1 MTDPLLA
8 ADCRLESGPQGSVLH
23 LVGAW
28 TVTGLPALERR
39 TQGQAA
45 TGADRPSA
53 IDAGEL
59 VALDTAGALLLI
71 QRWLGP
77 TPWPP
82 IQHLKPADQMLL
94 ELVGERVATPKLP
107 KQRVFGVLPLLERAG
122 AATEFAWKQFLLL
135 LAFGGQTLETAFAIL
150 MGRQKLRWTSAV
162 HHMERAG
169 LDAVP
174 IVCLLSFLVGAV
186 VAFLGATVLA
196 DFGAQVFTVELVS
209 FSFMREFGVLL
220 TAILIAGRSGSAYT
234 AEIGMMRAREEIDA
248 IRALGLDP
256 IELLVIPR
264 VLALLVMLPTLSF
277 LAVLSGILG
286 GALVGGTALGIS
298 PGLFLARMQ
307 ETAELR
313 HFLVGLSKAPL
324 FAVLIALVGCLEGLK
339 VRASAESVGRH
350 TTSSVVQSIFLVIL
364 VDAMAAIIFMELDI

>member
-1 MTDPLLA
+1 MTA
-8 ADCRLESGPQGSVLH
+8 ADFTLDDAQGVLR
-23 LVGAW
+23 LVGDW
-28 TVTGLPALERR
+28 TVAGLPAMERR
-39 TQGQAA
+39 TQHLHAG
-45 TGADRPSA
+45 GGHRPA
-53 IDAGEL
+53 RVDASGL
-59 VALDTAGALLLI
+59 TALDTAGALLLI
-71 QRWLGP
+71 QRWLGRA
-77 TPWPP
+77 PWPP
-82 IQHLKPADQMLL
+82 IDGLRSADHDLL
-94 ELVGERVATPKLP
+94 NLVGERIAAPRMKKRKPFGLLP
-107 KQRVFGVLPLLERAG
+107 MLERAG
-122 AATEFAWKQFLLL
+122 VATEFAWMQLKLLL
-135 LAFGGQTLETAFAIL
+135 GFFGQTLTTALAIAA
-150 MGRQKLRWTSAV
+150 GRQKLRWTSAV

-220 TAILIAGRSGSAYT
+220 TAIMIAGRSGSAYT

-256 IELLVIPR
+256 MELLVIPR
-264 VLALLVMLPTLSF
+264 VLALLVVMPVLSF
-277 LAVLSGILG
+277 LAVLSGIIG
-286 GALVGGTALGIS
+286 GALVGGTELGIS

-313 HFLVGLSKAPL
+313 HLLVGLSKAPL
-324 FAVLIALVGCLEGLK
+324 FAIIIALVGCLEGLK
-339 VRASAESVGRH
+339 VQASAESVGRH

-364 VDAMAAIIFMELDI
+364 VDAIAAIFFMEMDL

>member
-1 MTDPLLA
+1 MAA
-8 ADCRLESGPQGSVLH
+8 ADFSVEGDAGLLRLHGD
-23 LVGAW
+23 W
-28 TVTGLPALERR
+28 TVSGLPAVERR
-39 TQGQAA
+39 TQHLHAG
-45 TGADRPSA
+45 DPRPA
-53 IDAGEL
+53 RVDASGL
-59 VALDTAGALLLI
+59 TKLDTAGALLLI
-71 QRWLGP
+71 QRWLGR

-82 IQHLKPADQMLL
+82 IDGLRAADRELL
-94 ELVGERVATPKLP
+94 DLVGERLATPRVKRRKPFGLLP
-107 KQRVFGVLPLLERAG
+107 MAERAG
-122 AATEFAWKQFLLL
+122 AATEFAWLQLKLLL
-135 LAFGGQTLETAFAIL
+135 GFGGQTLATAAAIL
-150 MGRQKLRWTSAV
+150 VGRQKLRWTSAV
-162 HHMERAG
+162 HHMERTG

-220 TAILIAGRSGSAYT
+220 TAIMIAGRSGSAFT

-264 VLALLVMLPTLSF
+264 VLALIVMLPVLSF
-277 LAVLSGILG
+277 LAVLSGIVG
-286 GALVGGTALGIS
+286 GALVGGTELGIS

-313 HFLVGLSKAPL
+313 HLLVGLSKAPV
-324 FAVLIALVGCLEGLK
+324 FAIIIALVGCLEGLK
-339 VRASAESVGRH
+339 VQASAESVGRH

-364 VDAMAAIIFMELDI
+364 VDALAAIFFMEMDV

>member
-1 MTDPLLA
+1 MTA
-8 ADCRLESGPQGSVLH
+8 ADFALEVADGVLRLSGD
-23 LVGAW
+23 W
-28 TVTGLPALERR
+28 TVAGLPAVERR
-39 TQGQAA
+39 TQHLHAG
-45 TGADRPSA
+45 TDHRPA
-53 IDAGEL
+53 RVDASGL
-59 VALDTAGALLLI
+59 TALDTAGALLLI
-71 QRWLGP
+71 QRWLGRA
-77 TPWPP
+77 PWPP
-82 IQHLKPADQMLL
+82 IDGLRDADHDLL
-94 ELVGERVATPKLP
+94 NLVGERIAAPRVKKRKPFGLLP
-107 KQRVFGVLPLLERAG
+107 MLERAG
-122 AATEFAWKQFLLL
+122 VATEFAWLQLKLLL
-135 LAFGGQTLETAFAIL
+135 GFFGQTLTTAMSIVA
-150 MGRQKLRWTSAV
+150 GRQKLRWTSAV

-220 TAILIAGRSGSAYT
+220 TAIMIAGRSGSAYT

-256 IELLVIPR
+256 MELLVIPR
-264 VLALLVMLPTLSF
+264 VLALLVVMPVLTF

-286 GALVGGTALGIS
+286 GALVGGTELGIS

-313 HFLVGLSKAPL
+313 HLLVGMSKAPL
-324 FAVLIALVGCLEGLK
+324 FAIIIALVGCLEGLK
-339 VRASAESVGRH
+339 VQSSAESVGRH

-364 VDAMAAIIFMELDI
+364 VDAIAAIFFMEMEL

>member
-1 MTDPLLA
+1 MAVADFEQRNDTD
-8 ADCRLESGPQGSVLH
+8 GYVLC
-23 LVGAW
+23 LKGDW
-28 TVTGLPALERR
+28 TVTGLPAVEERTR
-39 TQGQAA
+39 DLQPRE
-45 TGADRPSA
+45 RPVR
-53 IDAGEL
+53 IDANEL
-59 VALDTAGALLLI
+59 TRLDTAGALLLV
-71 QRWLGP
+71 QRWLGAQ
-77 TPWPP
+77 PWPL
-82 IQHLKPADQMLL
+82 IEHLRPADRDLL
-94 ELVGERVATPKLP
+94 ELVGERMATPRAKRR
-107 KQRVFGVLPLLERAG
+107 RVYGLLPLAERAG
-122 AATEFAWKQFLLL
+122 IAADNAIRQFLLL
-135 LAFGGQTLETAFAIL
+135 VGFGGQTLLSFLAIL
-150 MGRQKLRWTSAV
+150 VGKRKLRWTSAV

-220 TAILIAGRSGSAYT
+220 TAIMIAGRSGSAYT

-248 IRALGLDP
+248 IRSLGMDP
-256 IELLVIPR
+256 IELLVVPR
-264 VLALLVMLPTLSF
+264 VIALVTVLPVLSF

-286 GALVGGTALGIS
+286 GALVGSTELGIS

-313 HFLVGLSKAPL
+313 HFIVGLVKAPV

-350 TTSSVVQSIFLVIL
+350 TTSSVVQAIFLVIL
-364 VDAMAAIIFMELDI
+364 LDALFAIVFMELGV

>member
-1 MTDPLLA
+1 MA
-8 ADCRLESGPQGSVLH
+8 QADYSLGEEGEKRVLRLSGD
-23 LVGAW
+23 W
-28 TVTGLPALERR
+28 TVSGLPAIERR
-39 TQGQAA
+39 SESLSAR
-45 TGADRPSA
+45 ADKRPHLV
-53 IDAGEL
+53 DAREL
-59 VALDTAGALLLI
+59 TALDTAGALLLV
-71 QRWLGP
+71 QRWLGAM
-77 TPWPP
+77 PWPEFSG
-82 IQHLKPADQMLL
+82 LRPADSDLL
-94 ELVGERVATPKLP
+94 NLVGERIAAPK
-107 KQRVFGVLPLLERAG
+107 KRVRKPVGIGPMLERIGVAM
-122 AATEFAWKQFLLL
+122 EFAWRQFTLLL
-135 LAFGGQTLETAFAIL
+135 GFGGETLLTVLAII
-150 MGRQKLRWTSAV
+150 MGRQRLRWTSAV

-220 TAILIAGRSGSAYT
+220 TAIMIAGRSGSAYT

-264 VLALLVMLPTLSF
+264 LLALLVMLPILSF

-286 GALVGGTALGIS
+286 GALVGSTELGIS

-313 HFLVGLSKAPL
+313 HMLVGLSKAPL
-324 FAVLIALVGCLEGLK
+324 FAVIIALVGCLEGLK
-339 VRASAESVGRH
+339 VQASAESVGRH

-364 VDAMAAIIFMELDI
+364 VDAIAAIFFMEINV

>member
-1 MTDPLLA
+1 MTAADFSQIDDSEGVVLRLVGDWTVAGLA
-8 ADCRLESGPQGSVLH
+8 ALEQ
-23 LVGAW
+23 
-28 TVTGLPALERR
+28 R
-39 TQGQAA
+39 TQALNPD
-45 TGADRPSA
+45 TSRPKR
-53 IDAGEL
+53 IDAHAL
-59 VALDTAGALLLI
+59 LALDTAGALLLI

-77 TPWPP
+77 APWPP
-82 IQHLKPADQMLL
+82 IEGLRATDQQLL
-94 ELVGERVATPKLP
+94 SLVGERVTAPLARKPKPSGLM
-107 KQRVFGVLPLLERAG
+107 PLIERIG
-122 AATEFAWKQFLLL
+122 AASTGAWKQFTMLLGF
-135 LAFGGQTLETAFAIL
+135 AGQTLVTAAAIVR
-150 MGRQKLRWTSAV
+150 GRQQLRWTSTV
-162 HHMERAG
+162 HHMERTG

-220 TAILIAGRSGSAYT
+220 TAIMIAGRSGSAFT
-234 AEIGMMRAREEIDA
+234 AEIGTMRAREEIDA

-264 VLALLVMLPTLSF
+264 LLALLVMLPILSF

-286 GALVGGTALGIS
+286 GALVGSTELGIS
-298 PGLFLARMQ
+298 PGLFLGRMQ

-313 HFLVGLSKAPL
+313 HLLVGMSKAPL
-324 FAVLIALVGCLEGLK
+324 FAIIIALVGCLEGMK
-339 VRASAESVGRH
+339 VRGSAESVGRH

-364 VDAMAAIIFMELDI
+364 VDALAAIVFMELKL

>member
-1 MTDPLLA
+1 MTA
-8 ADCRLESGPQGSVLH
+8 ADFSLDAGTLK
-23 LVGAW
+23 LVGDW
-28 TVTGLPALERR
+28 TVMGLPALERR
-39 TQGQAA
+39 TQGLHAHPE
-45 TGADRPSA
+45 TRPQR
-53 IDAGEL
+53 IDASGL
-59 VALDTAGALLLI
+59 GAFDTAGALLLI

-77 TPWPP
+77 APWPA
-82 IQHLKPADQMLL
+82 IEHLRPADRDLL
-94 ELVGERVATPKLP
+94 DLVGERVASPRVRKRRAFGLLP
-107 KQRVFGVLPLLERAG
+107 MAERVG
-122 AATEFAWKQFLLL
+122 AAAAFAWSQFLLL
-135 LAFGGQTLETAFAIL
+135 LGFAGQTLATAAAIAV
-150 MGRQKLRWTSAV
+150 GRQKLRWTSAV
-162 HHMERAG
+162 HHMERSG

-248 IRALGLDP
+248 IRSLGLDP

-264 VLALLVMLPTLSF
+264 VLALLVMLPALSF

-313 HFLVGLSKAPL
+313 HFLVGLSKAPI

-364 VDAMAAIIFMELDI
+364 FDAIAAIFFMEIDL

>member
-1 MTDPLLA
+1 MSPPVAA
-8 ADCRLESGPQGSVLH
+8 ADISVDGDAGLLRLHGD
-23 LVGAW
+23 W
-28 TVTGLPALERR
+28 TVAGLPTLERR
-39 TQGQAA
+39 TQHLQAA
-45 TGADRPSA
+45 DARPA
-53 IDAGEL
+53 RVDASL
-59 VALDTAGALLLI
+59 LTKLDTAGALLLI
-71 QRWLGP
+71 QRWLGR

-82 IQHLKPADQMLL
+82 IDGLRAADRELL
-94 ELVGERVATPKLP
+94 DLVGERIAAPREKLRKP
-107 KQRVFGVLPLLERAG
+107 FGLLPMAQRVG
-122 AATEFAWKQFLLL
+122 AATEFAWLQLKLLL
-135 LAFGGQTLETAFAIL
+135 GFGGQTLATATTIL
-150 MGRQKLRWTSAV
+150 IGRHKLRWTSAV
-162 HHMERAG
+162 HHMERTG

-220 TAILIAGRSGSAYT
+220 TAIMIAGRSGSAFT

-264 VLALLVMLPTLSF
+264 VLALLVMLPALSF
-277 LAVLSGILG
+277 LAVLSGIVG
-286 GALVGGTALGIS
+286 GALVGGTELGIS

-313 HFLVGLSKAPL
+313 HLLVGLSKAPL
-324 FAVLIALVGCLEGLK
+324 FAIIIALVGCLEGLK

-364 VDAMAAIIFMELDI
+364 VDALAAIFFMELDV

>member
-1 MTDPLLA
+1 MTA
-8 ADCRLESGPQGSVLH
+8 ADFTLDDGEGVLRLQGD
-23 LVGAW
+23 W
-28 TVTGLPALERR
+28 TVAGLPAVERR
-39 TQGQAA
+39 TQHLHA
-45 TGADRPSA
+45 GADHRPA
-53 IDAGEL
+53 QIDASGL
-59 VALDTAGALLLI
+59 TALDTAGALLLI
-71 QRWLGP
+71 QRWLGRA
-77 TPWPP
+77 PWPP
-82 IQHLKPADQMLL
+82 IVGLRAADQDLL
-94 ELVGERVATPKLP
+94 NLVGERIAAPRVKTRKPFGLLP
-107 KQRVFGVLPLLERAG
+107 MLERAG
-122 AATEFAWKQFLLL
+122 VATEFAWAQLKLLL
-135 LAFGGQTLETAFAIL
+135 GFFGQTLTTALAIAA
-150 MGRQKLRWTSAV
+150 GRQKLRWTSAV

-220 TAILIAGRSGSAYT
+220 TAIMIAGRSGSAYT

-256 IELLVIPR
+256 MELLVIPR
-264 VLALLVMLPTLSF
+264 VLALLVVMPVLTF
-277 LAVLSGILG
+277 LAVLSGIIG
-286 GALVGGTALGIS
+286 GALVGGTELGIS

-313 HFLVGLSKAPL
+313 HLLVGLSKAPL
-324 FAVLIALVGCLEGLK
+324 FAIIIALVGCLEGLK
-339 VRASAESVGRH
+339 VQASAESVGRH

-364 VDAMAAIIFMELDI
+364 VDAIAAIFFMEMEL

>member
-1 MTDPLLA
+1 MA
-8 ADCRLESGPQGSVLH
+8 VADFEQLHGQDGYVLRLKGD
-23 LVGAW
+23 W
-28 TVTGLPALERR
+28 TVAGLPAVEERTR
-39 TQGQAA
+39 ERSVGE
-45 TGADRPSA
+45 RPLR
-53 IDAGEL
+53 IDASEL
-59 VALDTAGALLLI
+59 ARLDTAGALLLV
-71 QRWLGP
+71 QRWLGHR
-77 TPWPP
+77 PWPP
-82 IQHLKPADQMLL
+82 IEHLRPADRDLL
-94 ELVGERVATPKLP
+94 ELVGEQIATPRSKRR
-107 KQRVFGVLPLLERAG
+107 RVYGLLPLAERAG
-122 AATEFAWKQFLLL
+122 IAVETATRQFLLL
-135 LAFGGQTLETAFAIL
+135 LGFGGQTLLTALAIL
-150 MGRQKLRWTSAV
+150 VGKRKLRWTSAV

-220 TAILIAGRSGSAYT
+220 TAIMIAGRSGSAYT

-248 IRALGLDP
+248 IRSLGMDP
-256 IELLVIPR
+256 IELLVVPR
-264 VLALLVMLPTLSF
+264 VLALVTVLPVLSF

-286 GALVGGTALGIS
+286 GALVGSTELGIS

-313 HFLVGLSKAPL
+313 HFIVGLVKAPV
-324 FAVLIALVGCLEGLK
+324 FAILIALVGCLEGLK

-364 VDAMAAIIFMELDI
+364 LDAVFAIVFMELGV

>member
-1 MTDPLLA
+1 MAA
-8 ADCRLESGPQGSVLH
+8 ADFSIDSPQGL
-23 LVGAW
+23 LRLQGDW
-28 TVTGLPALERR
+28 TVAGLPAVERR
-39 TQGQAA
+39 TQHLHAGDA
-45 TGADRPSA
+45 RPQRV
-53 IDAGEL
+53 DASGL
-59 VALDTAGALLLI
+59 TKLDTAGALLLI
-71 QRWLGP
+71 QRWLGRA
-77 TPWPP
+77 PWPP
-82 IQHLKPADQMLL
+82 IDGLRAADRDLL
-94 ELVGERVATPKLP
+94 DLVGERIAAP
-107 KQRVFGVLPLLERAG
+107 RVKRRKPFGLVPMAERAG
-122 AATEFAWKQFLLL
+122 AATEFAWLQLKLLL
-135 LAFGGQTLETAFAIL
+135 GFGGQTLATAAAIL
-150 MGRQKLRWTSAV
+150 VGRQKLRWTSAV
-162 HHMERAG
+162 HHMERTG

-220 TAILIAGRSGSAYT
+220 TAIMIAGRSGSAFT

-264 VLALLVMLPTLSF
+264 VLALVVMLPVLSF
-277 LAVLSGILG
+277 LAVLSGIIG
-286 GALVGGTALGIS
+286 GALVGGTELGIS

-313 HFLVGLSKAPL
+313 HLLVGLSKAPL
-324 FAVLIALVGCLEGLK
+324 FAIIIALVGCLEGLK
-339 VRASAESVGRH
+339 VQASAESVGRH

-364 VDAMAAIIFMELDI
+364 VDALAAIFFMEIDV

>member
-1 MTDPLLA
+1 VAA
-8 ADCRLESGPQGSVLH
+8 ADISVDGDAGLLRLHGD
-23 LVGAW
+23 W
-28 TVTGLPALERR
+28 TVAGLPTLERR
-39 TQGQAA
+39 TQHLQAA
-45 TGADRPSA
+45 DARPA
-53 IDAGEL
+53 RVDASL
-59 VALDTAGALLLI
+59 LTKLDTAGALLLI
-71 QRWLGP
+71 QRWLGR

-82 IQHLKPADQMLL
+82 IDGLRAADRELL
-94 ELVGERVATPKLP
+94 DLVGERIAAPREKLRKP
-107 KQRVFGVLPLLERAG
+107 FGLLPMAQRVG
-122 AATEFAWKQFLLL
+122 AATEFAWLQLKLLL
-135 LAFGGQTLETAFAIL
+135 GFGGQTLATATTIL
-150 MGRQKLRWTSAV
+150 IGRHKLRWTSAV
-162 HHMERAG
+162 HHMERTG

-220 TAILIAGRSGSAYT
+220 TAIMIAGRSGSAFT

-264 VLALLVMLPTLSF
+264 VLALLVMLPALSF
-277 LAVLSGILG
+277 LAVLSGIVG
-286 GALVGGTALGIS
+286 GALVGGTELGIS

-313 HFLVGLSKAPL
+313 HLLVGLSKAPL
-324 FAVLIALVGCLEGLK
+324 FAIIIALVGCLEGLK

-364 VDAMAAIIFMELDI
+364 VDALAAIFFMELDV

>member
-1 MTDPLLA
+1 MTA
-8 ADCRLESGPQGSVLH
+8 ADYHLEMDEGQPVLRLRGD
-23 LVGAW
+23 W
-28 TVTGLPALERR
+28 TVAGLPAAERR
-39 TQGQAA
+39 SQSLSA
-45 TGADRPSA
+45 TMTDRPTRV
-53 IDAGEL
+53 DASEL
-59 VALDTAGALLLI
+59 TALDTAGALLLI
-71 QRWLGP
+71 QRWLGAM
-77 TPWPP
+77 PWPEFNGLRSADGELLNLVRERIAAP
-82 IQHLKPADQMLL
+82 GKRQQKPSGM
-94 ELVGERVATPKLP
+94 VPM
-107 KQRVFGVLPLLERAG
+107 LERAG
-122 AATEFAWKQFLLL
+122 ASVEFAWRQFTLLL
-135 LAFGGQTLETAFAIL
+135 GFGGQTLVTIFAIL
-150 MGRQKLRWTSAV
+150 AGRQRLRWTSAV

-220 TAILIAGRSGSAYT
+220 TAIMIAGRSGSAYT

-248 IRALGLDP
+248 IRSLGLDP
-256 IELLVIPR
+256 IELLVVPR
-264 VLALLVMLPTLSF
+264 LLALLVMLPVLSF

-286 GALVGGTALGIS
+286 GALVGGTELGIS

-313 HFLVGLSKAPL
+313 HLLVGLSKAPL
-324 FAVLIALVGCLEGLK
+324 FAAIIALVGCLEGLK

-364 VDAMAAIIFMELDI
+364 VDAIAAIFFMELDW

>member
-1 MTDPLLA
+1 MTA
-8 ADCRLESGPQGSVLH
+8 ADFRIEDGPGGKVLH
-23 LVGAW
+23 LVGDW
-28 TVTGLPALERR
+28 TVSGLTDLERR
-39 TQGQAA
+39 TQGQHAEA
-45 TGADRPSA
+45 GGRPQS
-53 IDAGEL
+53 IDAAEL
-59 VALDTAGALLLI
+59 TALDTAGALLLI
-71 QRWLGP
+71 SRWLGP
-77 TPWPP
+77 PPWPQASGLRP
-82 IQHLKPADQMLL
+82 GDLDLL
-94 ELVGERVATPKLP
+94 NLVGERVAAPLVRKPKP
-107 KQRVFGVLPLLERAG
+107 YGFLPLLERVG
-122 AATEFAWKQFLLL
+122 AAVEFAWKQFLLL
-135 LAFGGQTLETAFAIL
+135 LGFGGQTLETAVAIVF
-150 MGRQKLRWTSAV
+150 GRQKLRWTSAV
-162 HHMERAG
+162 HHMEQAG

-174 IVCLLSFLVGAV
+174 IVCLLTFLVGAV

-248 IRALGLDP
+248 IRALGMDP

-264 VLALLVMLPTLSF
+264 VLALLVVLPILSF
-277 LAVLSGILG
+277 LAVISGILG
-286 GALVGGTALGIS
+286 GALVGSTALGIS

-313 HFLVGLSKAPL
+313 HFFVGLSKAPF

-364 VDAMAAIIFMELDI
+364 FDALAAIIFMELDI